1 MKLHLKT
8 VQRKVKLFYILFH
21 LMSQPLS
28 EKEVRIQ
35 KVEKMKQLGVIPFA
49 QGYDKTQNIADIIQQ
64 YTSQELREIETIISN
79 PLVQVS
85 TAGRLMLYR
94 SHGKLAFAKL
104 LDSSEQMQ
112 LMFHRE
118 HCFIRING
126 VLKS

>member
-1 MKLHLKT
+1 ME
-8 VQRKVKLFYILFH
+8 LFYMLFYR
-21 LMSQPLS
+21 MSQALS

-35 KVEKMKQLGVIPFA
+35 KVERIRQLGVIPFA
-49 QGYDKTQNIADIIQQ
+49 QQYDKTQTIAEIIQQ

-79 PLVQVS
+79 PQVQVS

-94 SHGKLAFAKL
+94 SHGKLAFARL
-104 LDSSEQMQ
+104 LDSTEQIQ

-126 VLKS
+126 ELKS